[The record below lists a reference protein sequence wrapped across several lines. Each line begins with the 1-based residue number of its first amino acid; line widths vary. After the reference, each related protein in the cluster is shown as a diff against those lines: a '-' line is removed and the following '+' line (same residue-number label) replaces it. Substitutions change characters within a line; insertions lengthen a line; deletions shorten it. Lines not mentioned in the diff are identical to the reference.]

1 MNTNIFS
8 HEWQRVQLAMIL
20 LIVAFT
26 ESRLEA
32 FLEIIYWDL
41 NLFIQRNKI
50 IEKVMLMLQ
59 LKLIRI
65 KSCKKHKRS
74 WVKVWK
80 LSSSIWLVC
89 SKIYMFFIDTNS
101 VFCAISHIISLVC
114 DDDAFLAF
122 DTILEK
128 VLTLNVRKK
137 LNCQFISWKEDMLDV
152 SMFHE
157 LKQIIQE
164 FWISFDKTLIYDKY
178 HDWVKR
184 LEEETDFVQIM
195 TIYCLRRATE
205 NVINGES

>member
-1 MNTNIFS
+1 
-8 HEWQRVQLAMIL
+8 MIL
-20 LIVAFT
+20 LIIAFT

-101 VFCAISHIISLVC
+101 VFCAIFYIISLVC
-114 DDDAFLAF
+114 NDDVFLTF
-122 DTILEK
+122 NMILKK
-128 VLTLNVRKK
+128 VLMLNVWKR
-137 LNCQFISWKEDMLDV
+137 LNCQVISWKEDMLDV

-195 TIYCLRRATE
+195 MIYCLRQVIE
-205 NVINGES
+205 NVINDES